1 MKDIVTCTA
10 FDEKGRGLV
19 MLRDKETA
27 IPGLIPG
34 ERAQID
40 FGGKMGRETLR
51 EMDIESPSPLRAKPP
66 CPYYE
71 ACGGCQVQHLSDE
84 GQRSFKEEKIKSLLG
99 RFGKA
104 EPLVTM
110 EDPYFYRNKSLA
122 TFQRDHR
129 GKIRSGIYEENTH
142 RVVDVDRCIIQD
154 DRANKIITTVGKLLS
169 TFKLDPYDEDR
180 GKGFLR
186 HVLIRTAHH
195 TNQIMVVLVT
205 GTQVFPSKNNFLQA
219 LRKQHPEITTI
230 VQNVNDHNTSMVLGK
245 KSKTLYGPGY
255 IEDHLCGKRFRIS
268 SSSFYQVN
276 PIQTERLYGYALDL
290 ADIQPEDIV
299 LDAYCGTGTIGI
311 LAADRAEAVI
321 GVELSATS
329 VRDAIGN
336 AKRNGVRNI
345 WFHQADA
352 GELMQAMARD
362 GQRIDVVFL
371 DPPRAGSDEAF
382 LDALAELA
390 PRRVVYISCEPA
402 TQARDLAYLEKKGYQ
417 VKRIQPVDMFP
428 QTYHVETVVLLQKQ

>member
-10 FDEKGRGLV
+10 FDEKGRGVV
-19 MLRDKETA
+19 MLRNKETA

-40 FGGKMGRETLR
+40 FGGKIGREMLR
-51 EMDIESPSPLRAKPP
+51 EMDLESPSPLRAKPP

-71 ACGGCQVQHLSDE
+71 ACGGCQIQHLTVE
-84 GQRSFKEEKIKSLLG
+84 GQRVFKEEKVKSLLG
-99 RFGKA
+99 RFTTPQ
-104 EPLVTM
+104 PLIMM
-110 EDPYFYRNKSLA
+110 EDPYYYRNKSLA
-122 TFQRDHR
+122 TFQRDQR

-142 RVVDVDRCIIQD
+142 RVVDVDQCIIQD
-154 DRANKIITTVGKLLS
+154 DRANKIISTIGKLLS

-186 HVLIRTAHH
+186 HVLIRTGYH
-195 TNQIMVVLVT
+195 TGQIMVVLVT
-205 GTQVFPSKNNFLQA
+205 GMQVFPSKNNFLQA
-219 LRKQHPEITTI
+219 LRKKHPEITTI
-230 VQNVNDHNTSMVLGK
+230 IQNVNDYQTSMVLGK

-255 IEDHLCGKRFRIS
+255 IEDHLRGKRFRIS

-276 PIQTERLYGYALDL
+276 PVQTEKLYEIALGM
-290 ADIQPEDIV
+290 AEIQSGDIV

-311 LAADRAEAVI
+311 MAAEEAEAVI
-321 GVELSATS
+321 GVELSATA

-336 AKRNGVRNI
+336 ANRNGVKNI

-352 GELMQAMARD
+352 SELMQAMATD

-371 DPPRAGSDEAF
+371 DPPRAGSDEHF
-382 LDALAELA
+382 LGALVELS
-390 PRRVVYISCEPA
+390 PRRVIYISCEPA
-402 TQARDLAYLEKKGYQ
+402 TQARDLAYLEKNGYQ
-417 VKRIQPVDMFP
+417 VKNIQPVDMFP
-428 QTYHVETVVLLQKQ
+428 QTYHVETVVLLTRK